1 MLLVDTVQGKVI
13 DDDELKENYAT
24 MQPYGEWLDSNLV
37 QLKDIKIPN
46 HPYGRIYQMNSVHV
60 CRKHSAIRMNNIVHL
75 SCNMALNGAESNRC
89 NGCGYTTCRT
99 V

>member
-13 DDDELKENYAT
+13 DDDELKEKYAT

-46 HPYGRIYQMNSVHV
+46 ITYGRIYQMKSVH
-60 CRKHSAIRMNNIVHL
+60 RLQKAF
-75 SCNMALNGAESNRC
+75 
-89 NGCGYTTCRT
+89 GYTYEEYRYIYSATWH
-99 V
+99 